1 MELKDIKDLGITE
14 NIDDIPTQAI
24 DLIDDML
31 AQLPEQER
39 YGMRGDVLRYILSV
53 LQERH

>member
-1 MELKDIKDLGITE
+1 MELKDINNLGITE